1 MLRGLPRPSIH
12 RLSKLHVIQPVGL
25 AFAAG
30 ITGKAHQ
37 RRQRKANVPR
47 RPLKGFAMKR
57 ASLVLTLAL
66 ASALAIV
73 PASAQ
78 TLKAVKDR
86 GAVLCGVSQGLP
98 GFSSPDDKGNWTG
111 LDVDVCRAIAAAV
124 FNDATKVKFVPLSA
138 KDRFT
143 ALQSG
148 EIDVLSRNTTW
159 TLSRDTSLGA
169 NFTGVTYYD
178 GQGFLVKKSLKVNSA
193 LELNS
198 ASVCVQTGTT
208 TEQNLADY
216 FKGNN
221 MKYEVIAFGTADESV
236 KAYESGRCD
245 VFTSDVSQ
253 LYAERLKLSN
263 PADHA
268 VLPEVISKEPLG
280 PMVRHGD
287 DQWFDVVKWTLFAM
301 VNAEELGVTQK
312 NVDEMAKSD
321 KPELKRAF
329 GTDGNLGEQLGLT
342 KVWLSR
348 IVKAVGNYGEAFEPR
363 NPPSQ
368 FVIKLQRALG
378 GRAGWSGFVVQLL
391 FVAVL
396 AWISYEIVAN
406 ARANLQA
413 QRITA
418 GFGFLQNT
426 AGFDVSQSLIPYTG
440 SDTYTRVFLVGLVNT
455 LLVSVIG
462 IFFATVIGFIVA
474 LGRLS
479 PNWLL
484 SRISGGYVEL
494 IRNLPLLFQ
503 ILFWYLAVLAALPS
517 PRQSISVL

>member
-12 RLSKLHVIQPVGL
+12 RFNTLHVIPPFGL

-30 ITGKAHQ
+30 ITVRPISAGD
-37 RRQRKANVPR
+37 KANVPR

-57 ASLVLTLAL
+57 ASLVFTLAL
-66 ASALAIV
+66 AAAFSTEAAT
-73 PASAQ
+73 AQ
-78 TLKAVKDR
+78 TLKTVKDR
-86 GAVLCGVSQGLP
+86 GMLSCGVSQGLP

-111 LDVDVCRAIAAAV
+111 LDVDVCRAIAAAI
-124 FNDATKVKFVPLSA
+124 FNDGTKVKFVPLSA

-221 MKYEVIAFGTADESV
+221 MKYEVIAFSTADETV

-287 DQWFDVVKWTLFAM
+287 DQWFDIVKWTLFAM
-301 VNAEELGVTQK
+301 VDAEELSVTQK

-342 KVWLSR
+342 KDWVSR
-348 IVKAVGNYGEAFEPR
+348 IVKAVGNYGESFDR
-363 NPPSQ
+363 NVGAGSKLGIARGLNQLWNKGGIQYAPP
-368 FVIKLQRALG
+368 
-378 GRAGWSGFVVQLL
+378 
-391 FVAVL
+391 
-396 AWISYEIVAN
+396 
-406 ARANLQA
+406 
-413 QRITA
+413 
-418 GFGFLQNT
+418 
-426 AGFDVSQSLIPYTG
+426 
-440 SDTYTRVFLVGLVNT
+440 
-455 LLVSVIG
+455 
-462 IFFATVIGFIVA
+462 
-474 LGRLS
+474 
-479 PNWLL
+479 
-484 SRISGGYVEL
+484 
-494 IRNLPLLFQ
+494 IR
-503 ILFWYLAVLAALPS
+503 
-517 PRQSISVL
+517 